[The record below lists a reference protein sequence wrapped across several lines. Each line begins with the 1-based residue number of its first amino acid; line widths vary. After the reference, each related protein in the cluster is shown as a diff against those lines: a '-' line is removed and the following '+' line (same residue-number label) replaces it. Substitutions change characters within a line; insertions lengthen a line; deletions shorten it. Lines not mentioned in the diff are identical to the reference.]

1 MTEQQALESTY
12 WDKVNIFRRINF
24 KDPDTGQTRQK
35 EIQVTAEVPCA
46 LSRNQDTSNAQLSIK
61 NGYGTT
67 DSVYTLFCSPGT
79 EIVEGDRL
87 EVITKAGQRFSLR
100 TGRPFA
106 YPSHME
112 IPVKEEKRAC
122 GN

>member
-12 WDKVNIFRRINF
+12 WDRTKVFRRVNS
-24 KDPDTGQTRQK
+24 KDPGTGQTRQK
-35 EIQVTAEVPCA
+35 EMQVTEGIPCA
-46 LSRNQDTSNAQLSIK
+46 LSRNQDTTNAQLSTE
-61 NGYGTT
+61 NGYGRI
-67 DSVYTLFCSPGT
+67 DGVYTLFCPPGT

-122 GN
+122 EN